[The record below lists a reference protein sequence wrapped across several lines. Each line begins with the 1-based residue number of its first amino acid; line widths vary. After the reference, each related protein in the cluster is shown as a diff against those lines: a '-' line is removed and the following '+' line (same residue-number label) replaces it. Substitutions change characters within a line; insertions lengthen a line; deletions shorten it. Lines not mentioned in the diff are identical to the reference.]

1 MKKTFTINNFDKH
14 LIIEDNGKTYLIDT
28 GSPYSIFDG
37 EALEFLG
44 QTCHKSNMMA
54 LAAQVMPTDISSL
67 LGMHVDALI
76 GNDILKHFA
85 ICFNYGQGEI
95 TFSDEGLTLPD
106 AIAIPIDTSFGV
118 PKAKMSLLG
127 DEGLFFLDTGA
138 KISYVNSATT
148 SGLTPDE
155 TDTDFYP
162 GVGDFETSVF
172 NLDTTIAS
180 KTFRV
185 RYGNLPK
192 LLEFSLIGL
201 SGTKGV
207 IGYDFFNNFKVLID
221 YRANQLYL
229 A

>member
-1 MKKTFTINNFDKH
+1 MKKTFIINNFDKH

-28 GSPYSIFDG
+28 GSPCSIFDG
-37 EALEFLG
+37 DVLEFLG
-44 QTCHKSNMMA
+44 QTCHKNNMMA
-54 LAAQVMPTDISSL
+54 LAAKVMPTDISSL

-127 DEGLFFLDTGA
+127 NEGLFFLDTGA

-162 GVGDFETSVF
+162 GVGDFET
-172 NLDTTIAS
+172 S